1 MIQVTKPR
9 VVDATKGQIER
20 YVETGGYI
28 DYGAEHAGESVY
40 SVAQLSRQ
48 TGIEAESLTGIAY
61 VRKQEGTALIG
72 VDVVDELHDTT
83 LVLELRLRD
92 MGSHWQLAELANLKL
107 FLHTLEQLEERRVGR
122 LNEPIKKRVLRI
134 LDIRDG
140 VVRKGTRDY
149 GIGRFVEF
157 EFYLA
162 NIGQKDISIFDGEII
177 TSTEAGQQIKSF
189 VVSGA
194 PLLARD
200 RNTFGWKLDLN
211 ISDSADRQLYDT
223 PAALLVVEL
232 SIRHVGFADGSV
244 IRYYDK
250 WEPLRT
256 RP

>member
-1 MIQVTKPR
+1 M
-9 VVDATKGQIER
+9 
-20 YVETGGYI
+20 
-28 DYGAEHAGESVY
+28 
-40 SVAQLSRQ
+40 
-48 TGIEAESLTGIAY
+48 
-61 VRKQEGTALIG
+61 
-72 VDVVDELHDTT
+72 VDERHDTT
-83 LVLELRLRD
+83 LVLELGLRD
-92 MGSHWQLAELANLKL
+92 VGSHWQLAELANLKL

-122 LNEPIKKRVLRI
+122 LNEPINNRMLRI

-157 EFYLA
+157 GFYLA

-177 TSTEAGQQIKSF
+177 TSTEAGQRIKSF

-200 RNTFGWKLDLN
+200 RNTFGWKLDVN
-211 ISDSADRQLYDT
+211 KVDSADRQLYAT
-223 PAALLVVEL
+223 PAGQLVVEL
-232 SIRHVGFADGSV
+232 SIRHVEFADGSM

-250 WEPLRT
+250 WEPLRV